1 MQNSFL
7 LPTFDLSLQLSSP
20 PDKRKQLSS
29 LSNIFVRYKGIN
41 LETRRRRKRK
51 KKETTKKKLEERLV
65 AAEGKS
71 GFPSEALLSRDR
83 RKEESCKDRGCRS
96 GTYHGWM
103 GDE

>member
-1 MQNSFL
+1 MQNSFS

-65 AAEGKS
+65 AAEGKLS
-71 GFPSEALLSRDR
+71 SPGTGGRKKVARTEAAVQGRIMA
-83 RKEESCKDRGCRS
+83 GW
-96 GTYHGWM
+96 GTNNV
-103 GDE
+103 

>member
-1 MQNSFL
+1 MQNSFS

-65 AAEGKS
+65 AAEGIRISLGSSPLPGPEEGRKLQ
-71 GFPSEALLSRDR
+71 GQRLPFRDV
-83 RKEESCKDRGCRS
+83 SWLDA
-96 GTYHGWM
+96 